1 MASLRSSAL
10 LTRLADPFAP
20 TAGIHPESQ
29 VRMREGGRPWLLPL
43 AASLALLALSV
54 VGWVTSPERF
64 YFAYLIGWLF
74 CTSLALGALFFVITH
89 HIVKAHWG
97 IVVRRVAEAMAMSFP
112 ALLVLSIPIWFGM
125 HDLFHWTHADLYEVG
140 GPNYDPIIAA
150 KATYLNTPFFVFR
163 VVFYFLA
170 WWFLSHK
177 LWKLSV
183 GQDVQPDADIPF
195 KQRKASA
202 WGIPLFA
209 VTVAFA
215 SYDLLMSLDP
225 HWFST
230 IFGVYFFAGSFWSGV
245 AFICLMTILL
255 QRMGVLRGVVSTE
268 HYHDLGKWM
277 FAFTV
282 FWAYIAFSQY
292 MLIWYANLTEETIW
306 FSHRMEHGWQY
317 HSAAQLGLHFILPFF
332 VLLTRAAKRSTVV
345 LSIMAV
351 YILIMQWFDLHWLAM
366 PVYDYLYG
374 GHAGFTVWDITTW
387 LGLFGLIT
395 SLFLFRLR
403 RHSLVPIN
411 DPRLG
416 RSLRFHNI

>member
-1 MASLRSSAL
+1 MASLRSSSF

-20 TAGIHPESQ
+20 TVGVHPESQ
-29 VRMREGGRPWLLPL
+29 VRLPGSSRPWLIPL
-43 AASLALLALSV
+43 AAGLVLLALSI
-54 VGWVTSPERF
+54 VGWVVDPQRF
-64 YFAYLIGWLF
+64 YFSYLVAWLF
-74 CTSLALGALFFVITH
+74 CTSIALGALFFVITH

-97 IVVRRVAEAMAMSFP
+97 IVVRRIAEAMAMSFP

-125 HDLFHWTHADLYEVG
+125 HDLFKWTHPELYVVG
-140 GPNYDPIIAA
+140 TPEYDPIIAA
-150 KATYLNTPFFVFR
+150 KEAYLNVPFFVLR

-170 WWFLSHK
+170 WSFLSYK

-183 GQDVQPDADIPF
+183 SQDLDPEADIPF
-195 KQRKASA
+195 KQRRTAA

-215 SYDLLMSLDP
+215 SYDLIMSLDS

-230 IFGVYFFAGSFWSGV
+230 IFGVYFFAGAFWSGV
-245 AFICLMTILL
+245 AFICIAAILL

-292 MLIWYANLTEETIW
+292 MLIWYANLKETTIW
-306 FSHRMEHGWQY
+306 YAHRMEHGWEY
-317 HSAAQLGLHFILPFF
+317 HSAALLIMHFILPFF
-332 VLLTRAAKRSTVV
+332 ILLPRAAKRSTVL
-345 LSIMAV
+345 LSVMAV
-351 YILIMQWFDLHWLAM
+351 WILIMQWFDLHWLMM
-366 PVYDYLYG
+366 PIYDYLYG
-374 GHAGFTVWDITTW
+374 GHAGFYVWDLTTW
-387 LGLFGLIT
+387 LGLFGIIVA
-395 SLFLFRLR
+395 LFMFRLG
-403 RHSLVPIN
+403 RHSLVPVN

-416 RSLRFHNI
+416 KSLTFHNI